1 MNIHMTVFCFS
12 LLWFFFSSFLQAP
25 SPFFSPVLCVP
36 NPCQLRPTLG
46 AAEARP
52 PSLQAEQ
59 GLSTWM
65 AALGKELRSAGF
77 PDTEEVIESAS
88 RPTLEPHNESVRST
102 DLEALDGCL
111 HS

>member
-1 MNIHMTVFCFS
+1 
-12 LLWFFFSSFLQAP
+12 
-25 SPFFSPVLCVP
+25 
-36 NPCQLRPTLG
+36 
-46 AAEARP
+46 
-52 PSLQAEQ
+52 
-59 GLSTWM
+59 M